1 VEAEAAV
8 KAERDAELR
17 AVEAERVAVAEVKRV
32 VEGEAAEREEAKR
45 STHWT
50 DEMDKAFAYQRDVD
64 RRDVHRREAAALLL
78 PGCRPW
84 LPWNVLG
91 CRPCSHDFPCRYGG
105 ADAGNWPLACRIG
118 LLLVLWALFVMGI
131 SFCNELLLI

>member
-45 STHWT
+45 ATHLT
-50 DEMDKAFAYQRDVD
+50 DERLP
-64 RRDVHRREAAALLL
+64 HSSSLAAAL
-78 PGCRPW
+78 GC
-84 LPWNVLG
+84 LG
-91 CRPCSHDFPCRYGG
+91 MFWG
-105 ADAGNWPLACRIG
+105 ADHVATTSHAGMAVPSPETDHWPVG
-118 LLLVLWALFVMGI
+118 
-131 SFCNELLLI
+131 